1 MRVACWKGE
10 REGGRELE
18 RVSLPGTA
26 VRDARKPATVS
37 IAICQ
42 IGPLFGQPPM
52 PVSFTSTFQGCATR
66 KVAATDR
73 RDTEETL
80 CLLRRMGRGQW
91 LKRRD
96 RTGCACGV
104 LSRVLGE
111 IGQAMP

>member
-42 IGPLFGQPPM
+42 IGPLFRQPPM

-66 KVAATDR
+66 R
-73 RDTEETL
+73 P
-80 CLLRRMGRGQW
+80 
-91 LKRRD
+91 
-96 RTGCACGV
+96 V
-104 LSRVLGE
+104 LSQQIHVAVT
-111 IGQAMP
+111 AMFDCWR